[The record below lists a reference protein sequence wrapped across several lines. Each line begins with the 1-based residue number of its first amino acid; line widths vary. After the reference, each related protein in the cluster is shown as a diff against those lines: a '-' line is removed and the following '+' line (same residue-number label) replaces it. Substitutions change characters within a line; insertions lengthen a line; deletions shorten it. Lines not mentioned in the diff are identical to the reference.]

1 MEQVNNCT
9 IADEER
15 KKNVLDSL
23 DLAKEALK
31 LDFKDGESWYL
42 VGNAWFINFFVNFKK
57 LSELETAIKAYNEA
71 VLSRL
76 HEGEISEVPEPRPPR

>member
-1 MEQVNNCT
+1 
-9 IADEER
+9 
-15 KKNVLDSL
+15 VLDSV

-71 VLSRL
+71 VPIMIIEGKIPEVSQSRP
-76 HEGEISEVPEPRPPR
+76 SCQPRNCIQIH